1 MPDETDPTLRGRLPT
16 LFPVYDDST
25 EFEPWLDAHQGEL
38 DELDADLAQVKDEI
52 HIGTATGQELDLIG
66 EEYGVLGRRR
76 GRADAAYRAYLMS
89 LIASFQ
95 GVGTISGIKKAVSS
109 GLLVDED
116 DVVIIEDFQQNK
128 YDVRL
133 LEWSAHSGST
143 VERLADLADP
153 LAIELVK
160 VQYDV
165 GVDETRTADDVSVDS
180 GLKVTDSA
188 TAADAVADVQTG
200 DVPAGDSWDDE
211 SWDFMLWSEP
221 EDLTRDAGIDTAVA
235 TDGVAVDPNET
246 TVADAATTADG
257 VSYSTDRTGWD
268 VGDWDEID
276 WGATP

>member
-1 MPDETDPTLRGRLPT
+1 MRALPHTQSLVVLHQLALPDVSAAPPSTTGPPATYGSGRPASGATRGLRCEGA
-16 LFPVYDDST
+16 V
-25 EFEPWLDAHQGEL
+25 A
-38 DELDADLAQVKDEI
+38 ALATEI
-52 HIGTATGQELDLIG
+52 HFSSVGAPRLERFALPGF
-66 EEYGVLGRRR
+66 VLPVDIAPAR
-76 GRADAAYRAYLMS
+76 GGSYTIADAAYRAYLMS

-188 TAADAVADVQTG
+188 TAADAVAEAV
-200 DVPAGDSWDDE
+200 SE
-211 SWDFMLWSEP
+211 SEL
-221 EDLTRDAGIDTAVA
+221 
-235 TDGVAVDPNET
+235 
-246 TVADAATTADG
+246 
-257 VSYSTDRTGWD
+257 
-268 VGDWDEID
+268 
-276 WGATP
+276 